1 VTNLEGKHQPKPEWL
16 KIRPPSG
23 ENYKKIKGIVSNLKL
38 NTVCSEA
45 NCPNVHECW
54 GAGTATFM
62 IMGDVCTR
70 GCRFCNVKTGNPKG
84 YLDPEEPINVAESV
98 RDLDL
103 EYVVLTSVDRDD
115 LPDGGAHH
123 FANTII
129 ETKIL
134 NKNITIEVLIP
145 DFGSNWDALE
155 ILVNSKPD
163 VIGHNVETVERLSP
177 KVRDRKASYRQSL
190 NVLEKIK
197 EINPQTFTKSSIML
211 GLGETEEEIFAT
223 MKDLRSVNVDIL
235 TFGQYLQPSKKH
247 LDVVEFVHPDKFKYY
262 SEEAIKLGFSFVP
275 SGPLVRSSY
284 KAGEF
289 FIKNTLLKK

>member
-1 VTNLEGKHQPKPEWL
+1 VSNLEEKRQAKPEWL
-16 KIRPPSG
+16 KIRLPSG
-23 ENYKKIKGIVSNLKL
+23 ENYKKIKGLVSNLKL

-45 NCPNVHECW
+45 SCPNVSECW

-70 GCRFCNVKTGNPKG
+70 GCKFCHIKTGNPKG
-84 YLDPEEPINVAESV
+84 FLDLEEPKNIAESV
-98 RDLDL
+98 RDLHL

-115 LPDGGAHH
+115 LIDGGASH
-123 FANTII
+123 FANTIT
-129 ETKIL
+129 ETKKL

-145 DFGSNWDALE
+145 DFKADWNALE
-155 ILVNSKPD
+155 VLVKAKPD
-163 VIGHNVETVERLSP
+163 VIGHNVETVERLSS
-177 KVRDRKASYRQSL
+177 KVRDPRASYKQSL
-190 NVLEKIK
+190 EVLKKIK
-197 EINPQTFTKSSIML
+197 EIDSKILTKSSIML

-223 MKDLRSVNVDIL
+223 MRDLRSVNVDIL
-235 TFGQYLQPSKKH
+235 TLGQYLQPSKKH
-247 LDVVEFVHPDKFKYY
+247 LEVVDFVHPDKFKYY
-262 SEEAIKLGFSFVP
+262 SEEAVKIGFSFVP